1 MKRRTLLGTLLGLAS
16 LGLSPRSLA
25 TSPTSGKVVII
36 GGGWGGLAAA
46 RELRA
51 SAPQL
56 DVTLIERQKS
66 FWSHPGSNRWLVG
79 LADGALLS
87 HDYAAAARRHGYR
100 YIHGEV
106 SAIDRSAQR
115 ISTSS
120 GEFDYDWLIVAA
132 GIREDFSAWF
142 GVDRN
147 SIDHCRKNYASA
159 FSDTSQHRGL
169 KERLQRFTGGDL
181 VMTVPSMPYRCP
193 PAPYERAGLI
203 AWWMKTR
210 QIKGRLIVLDPNPP
224 VMSFDRIF
232 RDAYREQITYVPQAQ
247 IKSLD
252 PFKRQ
257 IVTDFDTIDFTDAI
271 LMPPQQAADILWQSG
286 LIAQGN
292 DGKPTG
298 WAATDPV
305 HLNVPGDE
313 RVFVIGDAIDKVSL
327 LFGHYPKTGQMA
339 ARQGRIVARQIAA
352 RAARQPVDKALPEST
367 CYVLS
372 RAEPMELARID
383 SSYRFR
389 GDGLIQ
395 QAVKQSYDA
404 QAGDEDLK
412 WAAAMFSELGF

>member
-106 SAIDRSAQR
+106 SAIDRRAHH

-224 VMSFDRIF
+224 VMSFDRVF

-352 RAARQPVDKALPEST
+352 RAAGQPVDNALPEST